1 MSQTVGT
8 LLSRAYNAGSC
19 LLGEYTTFH
28 PLWPALTSMLGS
40 IFGTG
45 TNGAYVEKVENV
57 IKLGDN
63 SARKDGGLMIMNT
76 EWGAFNNTVSPIST

>member
-1 MSQTVGT
+1 
-8 LLSRAYNAGSC
+8 
-19 LLGEYTTFH
+19 
-28 PLWPALTSMLGS
+28 MLGS